1 MCIFSTNEFIFLA
14 LTDEH
19 IDHLLTLCKKG
30 NSLAQLEVYN
40 RYYLAMYNTAFQIV
54 KDTQEA
60 EDVMQEAFITAF
72 TKLDM
77 FKGDASF
84 GAWLKRIV
92 INQSITKLRKQVFH
106 LDVDNERLH
115 IADEEEAV
123 FTEVSYAE
131 IQAKEVV
138 LCMEELKENYRLILT
153 LHYLE
158 GYDYEE
164 ISEIMKMSYANCRT
178 MLSRAKDSLRKQFE
192 TKKREKLNN
201 A

>member
-1 MCIFSTNEFIFLA
+1 LA
-14 LTDEH
+14 LTNEH

-40 RYYLAMYNTAFQIV
+40 RYFLAMFNTAFHIV

-84 GAWLKRIV
+84 GALLKRIV

-106 LDVDNERLH
+106 LDIDNERLQ
-115 IADEEEAV
+115 IADEEELG
-123 FTEVSYAE
+123 FTEISYAE

-138 LCMEELKENYRLILT
+138 ACMQDLKDNYRLILT

-158 GYDYEE
+158 GYDYDE

-178 MLSRAKDSLRKQFE
+178 MLSRAKESLRKQFE
-192 TKKREKLNN
+192 TNKRQKLNN
-201 A
+201 V

>member
-1 MCIFSTNEFIFLA
+1 MALTNE
-14 LTDEH
+14 H
-19 IDHLLTLCKKG
+19 INHLLELCKKG

-40 RYYLAMYNTAFQIV
+40 RYFLAMYNTALHIV

-106 LDVDNERLH
+106 QDIDNGRFQIIEG
-115 IADEEEAV
+115 EEPD
-123 FTEVSYAE
+123 FTEISYAE

-138 LCMEELKENYRLILT
+138 ACLENLKENYRLILT

-192 TKKREKLNN
+192 RKKREKLNN